1 MNMISIEQLQQCSK
15 VVNSYSHLTSWN
27 LIILINDDD
36 KCALL
41 GAQKLA
47 REEKI
52 QRGKWKDNQ
61 ATRPGSAYFQL

>member
-1 MNMISIEQLQQCSK
+1 MNIISIEQLQQCSN
-15 VVNSYSHLTSWN
+15 VVISYSHLTSWN
-27 LIILINDDD
+27 LIILIID